1 MDIQKLLDSMT
12 LEEKLGQML
21 QVHTRNFVGSNSELT
36 GPDTQLGIDKTTM
49 RKCGSVLS
57 FSSAEEMQEAQKVSF
72 SINEKKIPMMFMHN
86 VIYGY
91 KTVHPIPL
99 GMGATFNPDLM
110 EECSVMAAKESKAAG
125 VSVTFAPM
133 LDLVRDARWGRVME
147 STGEDPY
154 LNSVM
159 ARSFVRGYKQEGV
172 ATCIKHFAAY
182 GAAEAG
188 RDYNGADIS
197 EHTLR
202 EYYMPAYKAAIDEGS
217 ELVMT
222 SFNTVGG
229 VPASGSPWLLND
241 ILRDEFKFDGVVI
254 SDYNAIREL
263 ISHGI
268 CEDEK
273 AAAEVAINC
282 NIDIEM
288 MSATYFKNVKELLA
302 EGKITMEQI
311 DKMVLRILRLKEQL
325 GLFEDPYFGTLNNNR
340 EELFLCEKHREIAR
354 RACQEACVL
363 LKNDGTLPLNKNEK
377 VALVGPFGDTG
388 ETIGHWRGTGKST
401 DTVTLLSG
409 MRAHTQSDNIY
420 FAKGASFLMDDTDES
435 GFQEARAQ
443 MQKAQTVVL
452 AIGEHQM
459 FSGEGKSKGKI
470 IVPPLHIKLCKIAK
484 ELGKKVV
491 AVVYCGRP
499 LELVELTEVCDSILV
514 VWQPGTEGGN
524 AIANLLYG
532 TANPSG
538 KLTMSFPYSVS
549 QLPIYYNHLP
559 TGRPKAKGD
568 KLPDHPLKMP
578 FTSMYMDTKNEPL
591 YPFGYGLSYTNFEIS
606 EPALSSETITKD
618 GKITATVTVKNTG
631 SVSGSEVVQMYIRD
645 NFASIS
651 RPVMELKGFE
661 KVTLNAGEEKTI
673 EFEIKEEML
682 KFHNFKNEFI
692 SEKGDFTLFI
702 GNSSNNT
709 KNVLFKLV

>member
-1 MDIQKLLDSMT
+1 M
-12 LEEKLGQML
+12 
-21 QVHTRNFVGSNSELT
+21 
-36 GPDTQLGIDKTTM
+36 
-49 RKCGSVLS
+49 
-57 FSSAEEMQEAQKVSF
+57 
-72 SINEKKIPMMFMHN
+72 
-86 VIYGY
+86 
-91 KTVHPIPL
+91 
-99 GMGATFNPDLM
+99 
-110 EECSVMAAKESKAAG
+110 
-125 VSVTFAPM
+125 
-133 LDLVRDARWGRVME
+133 
-147 STGEDPY
+147 
-154 LNSVM
+154 
-159 ARSFVRGYKQEGV
+159 
-172 ATCIKHFAAY
+172 
-182 GAAEAG
+182 
-188 RDYNGADIS
+188 
-197 EHTLR
+197 
-202 EYYMPAYKAAIDEGS
+202 
-217 ELVMT
+217 
-222 SFNTVGG
+222 
-229 VPASGSPWLLND
+229 
-241 ILRDEFKFDGVVI
+241 
-254 SDYNAIREL
+254 
-263 ISHGI
+263 
-268 CEDEK
+268 
-273 AAAEVAINC
+273 
-282 NIDIEM
+282 
-288 MSATYFKNVKELLA
+288 
-302 EGKITMEQI
+302 
-311 DKMVLRILRLKEQL
+311 
-325 GLFEDPYFGTLNNNR
+325 
-340 EELFLCEKHREIAR
+340 
-354 RACQEACVL
+354 L